1 MDAQAKGI
9 VSVLLSALLFGS
21 MGVLVRLVAK
31 EGVGPFS
38 QVLIRVLIATAILSV
53 IIIPKTKDFFCLKNK
68 KDLLLY
74 FVAGALGY
82 GLMLILFTL
91 AILETT
97 IANTFFLLFTEPIF
111 VVILA
116 SIFLG
121 EKITKRLAVSVA
133 LCLLGVFLIFNPTGL
148 AKNLVGN
155 VYALAAGF
163 FYAVYILIG
172 RHMGKTYAP
181 TKSTLWSFIFAI
193 LFLMPV
199 SAALEPSSMSIR
211 LSSTAWLLLFVF
223 ALVNLSAY
231 FLLNTGLKKITAGY
245 GSILLVFEPVSSMA
259 YAFLFFSEVPTRSTV
274 LGAVLILASVAYLT
288 LSKK

>member
-1 MDAQAKGI
+1 MDDQSKGI

-38 QVLIRVLIATAILSV
+38 QVLVRVIIATAILSLV
-53 IIIPKTKDFFCLKNK
+53 VIPKTNDFFCLKSK

-111 VVILA
+111 VIILA

-121 EKITKRLAVSVA
+121 EKITKRLVVSVA
-133 LCLLGVFLIFNPTGL
+133 LCLLGVFLIFNPSEL
-148 AKNLVGN
+148 AKNLTGN

-172 RHMGKTYAP
+172 RYMGKSYAP
-181 TKSTLWSFIFAI
+181 TKSTLWSFIFAV
-193 LFLMPV
+193 LFLLPV
-199 SAALEPSSMSIR
+199 SAALEPGSMSMKISA
-211 LSSTAWLLLFVF
+211 LGWLLLFIF
-223 ALVNLSAY
+223 ALVNVSAY
-231 FLLNTGLKKITAGY
+231 FLLNTGLRKITAGY

-259 YAFLFFSEVPTRSTV
+259 YAFLFFSEVPTQSTII
-274 LGAVLILASVAYLT
+274 GAALILASVAYLT

>member
-1 MDAQAKGI
+1 MDDQTQGI
-9 VSVLLSALLFGS
+9 LSVLLSALLFGS

-38 QVLIRVLIATAILSV
+38 QVFVRVLIATAILSV
-53 IIIPKTKDFFCLKNK
+53 VVIPKTKDVFCLKSK
-68 KDLLLY
+68 TDLLLY

-91 AILETT
+91 AILKTT

-111 VVILA
+111 VIILA
-116 SIFLG
+116 AIFLG
-121 EKITKRLAVSVA
+121 EKITKRLVVSVT
-133 LCLLGVFLIFNPTGL
+133 LCLLGIFLIFNPTEL
-148 AKNLVGN
+148 AKNLTGN

-172 RHMGKTYAP
+172 RYMGKTYAP
-181 TKSTLWSFIFAI
+181 TKSTLWSFIFAL
-193 LFLMPV
+193 LFLLPIT
-199 SAALEPSSMSIR
+199 AALEPGSMSMKI
-211 LSSTAWLLLFVF
+211 SAMGWLLLFIF
-223 ALVNLSAY
+223 ALVNVSAY
-231 FLLNTGLKKITAGY
+231 FLLNSGLKKITAGY

-259 YAFLFFSEVPTRSTV
+259 YAFLFFSEVPSAITV
-274 LGAVLILASVAYLT
+274 IGAILIVASVVYLT